1 MKARLKEFGLITL
14 GTLLVAMGVY
24 FFKFPN
30 NFSTGGVSGLS
41 VLLAK
46 ILPFPAATISAVINL
61 IFLLLGFLVLG
72 RSFSEK
78 TIYCSLLFSALLQG
92 FEWLWP
98 MRAPFTDQKMLEL
111 FFAVILPALGS
122 ALLFNF
128 GASTGGTDIT
138 AMILKK
144 FTGLDIGRALLVA
157 DVFIAG
163 STLFIFDIETGLFC
177 LLGLILKSALVDSI
191 IESLNRRKCVMI
203 VTVHPDEI
211 QRYIIDTLQRS
222 ATVWEATGA
231 FSGTE
236 HTVLL
241 TALTRFQ
248 AVALRQYAKSVDS
261 TAFVLV
267 TNSSEIFGKGFLRA

>member
-41 VLLAK
+41 VLLTK
-46 ILPFPAATISAVINL
+46 ILPFPAATISSVINL
-61 IFLLLGFLVLG
+61 IFLLLGFIVLG

-92 FEWLWP
+92 FEWLCP
-98 MRAPFTDQKMLEL
+98 MSEPFTDQKMLEL

-157 DVFIAG
+157 DVLIAG

-177 LLGLILKSALVDSI
+177 LLGLVLKSALVDSI

-203 VTVHPDEI
+203 VTVNPDEI
-211 QRYIIDTLQRS
+211 QKFIIDTLHRS

-248 AVALRQYAKSVDS
+248 AVALRQYAKSVDA

>member
-41 VLLAK
+41 VLLTK

-72 RSFSEK
+72 RRFSEK

-163 STLFIFDIETGLFC
+163 STLFIFNIETGLFC

-211 QRYIIDTLQRS
+211 QRSIIDTLQRS

>member
-41 VLLAK
+41 VLLTKA
-46 ILPFPAATISAVINL
+46 LPFPAATISSVINL
-61 IFLLLGFLVLG
+61 VFLLIGFLVLG

-98 MRAPFTDQKMLEL
+98 MNEPFTDQKMLEL

-157 DVFIAG
+157 DVLIAG
-163 STLFIFDIETGLFC
+163 STLLIFDIETGLFC
-177 LLGLILKSALVDSI
+177 LLGLVLKSALVDSI

-203 VTVHPDEI
+203 VTVCPDDI
-211 QRYIIDTLQRS
+211 QKFIIDTLHRS

-248 AVALRQYAKSVDS
+248 AVALRQYAKSVDA
-261 TAFVLV
+261 TAFVLI

>member
-41 VLLAK
+41 VLLTK
-46 ILPFPAATISAVINL
+46 ILPFPAATISSVINL
-61 IFLLLGFLVLG
+61 IFLLLGFIVLG

-98 MRAPFTDQKMLEL
+98 MSEPFTDQKMLEL

-157 DVFIAG
+157 DVLIAG

-177 LLGLILKSALVDSI
+177 LLGLVLKSALVDSI

-203 VTVHPDEI
+203 VTVSPDEI
-211 QRYIIDTLQRS
+211 QKFIIDTLHRS

-248 AVALRQYAKSVDS
+248 AVALRQYAKSVDA
-261 TAFVLV
+261 TAFVLI

>member
-1 MKARLKEFGLITL
+1 MKTHFKNFAFLTL
-14 GTLLVAMGVY
+14 GTALVAIGVY

-30 NFSTGGVSGLS
+30 NFSTGGVSGIS
-41 VLLAK
+41 VILAK
-46 ILPFPAATISAVINL
+46 FLPISSATASSVINL
-61 IFLLLGFLVLG
+61 LFLLLGFLVLG
-72 RSFSEK
+72 RSFSAK

-92 FEWLWP
+92 FEWLFP
-98 MRAPFTDQKMLEL
+98 MTEPLTDQRMLEL

-122 ALLFNF
+122 ALLFNL
-128 GASTGGTDIT
+128 GSSTGGTDIA
-138 AMILKK
+138 AMILKR
-144 FTGLDIGRALLVA
+144 FTGLDIGRALLVV
-157 DVFIAG
+157 DVMIAG

-177 LLGLILKSALVDSI
+177 LLGLLLKSALVDSV

-203 VTVHPDEI
+203 VTLKPQEVSD
-211 QRYIIDTLQRS
+211 YIIHTLNRS
-222 ATVWEATGA
+222 ATVWNAIGAYTGA
-231 FSGTE
+231 E

-248 AVALRQYAKSVDS
+248 AVSLRQYTKSIDS

>member
-1 MKARLKEFGLITL
+1 MKACMKEFGLITL

-41 VLLAK
+41 VLLTK
-46 ILPFPAATISAVINL
+46 ILPFPAATISSVINL
-61 IFLLLGFLVLG
+61 LFLLIGFIVLG

-98 MRAPFTDQKMLEL
+98 MSAPFTDQKMLEL

-157 DVFIAG
+157 DVLIAG
-163 STLFIFDIETGLFC
+163 STLLIFDIETGLFC
-177 LLGLILKSALVDSI
+177 LLGLVLKSALVDSI

-203 VTVHPDEI
+203 VTVSPDEI
-211 QRYIIDTLQRS
+211 QKYIIDTLHRS
-222 ATVWEATGA
+222 ATVWTATGA
-231 FSGTE
+231 FSGAE

-248 AVALRQYAKSVDS
+248 AVALRQYVKSVDA
-261 TAFVLV
+261 TAFVLI